1 MKNRVAGV
9 GLAEAVG
16 ICRGIAN
23 SRSHKEATTH
33 GREVTRRT
41 LLLLAAALL
50 VMPYHSGCATTGSVN
65 LLGAAPA
72 RAKNIILLIGDGMGP
87 SQFGVAW
94 LYSNRVL
101 NKDLRMTE
109 VMQAGRTAY
118 LANDTADA
126 TVTESAAAA
135 TQIACG
141 VKVPA
146 RAPGMGADG
155 KTPCWTILEIAKE
168 RGMATGLVT
177 TSGITDAT
185 PASFSAHVSDRS
197 DEASVAAQELAVG
210 VDILMGG
217 RKNFFLP
224 QAAEGSRKDGRNLL
238 KEAQKAGYT
247 VVGTAE
253 ELQKAPAGKILGLF
267 NMGNMAFEI
276 DRASTKEPSLAAMTT
291 KTLDVLS
298 RNPKGFFA
306 MIEGGRID
314 HASHRNDAAGT
325 IQDML
330 AFDQAVGVAL
340 DFAKQ
345 HPDTLLL
352 VTADHETG
360 AMSLI
365 GPSKTSKEYT
375 GIDLEAVRKVKASH
389 ELIAAKLGK
398 SPTPQKVKAVV
409 KEYMDIEITDD
420 EAKMVASDTIRG
432 LDPTDHNYAYPPSL
446 GFVLRSYLGVGW
458 GSQTHT
464 ASPVMA
470 FGLGPG
476 SEKIAGFRHN
486 TELFSIMK
494 TALGN

>member
-1 MKNRVAGV
+1 MKGRAATV

-16 ICRGIAN
+16 IRKGIAN
-23 SRSHKEATTH
+23 SHSHKEAIMI
-33 GREVTRRT
+33 GSGVTRRT
-41 LLLLAAALL
+41 MLLLAAALL
-50 VMPYHSGCATTGSVN
+50 VVPYLSGCATTGSGDLV
-65 LLGAAPA
+65 GAAPVK
-72 RAKNIILLIGDGMGP
+72 AKNIILLIGDGMGP
-87 SQFGVAW
+87 SQFGAAW

-146 RAPGMGADG
+146 RAAGMGTDG
-155 KTPCWTILEIAKE
+155 KTPCKTILEIAKD
-168 RGMATGLVT
+168 RGMSTGLVT

-185 PASFSAHVSDRS
+185 PASFSAHVPHRS

-238 KEAQKAGYT
+238 EEAQKAGYT
-247 VVGTAE
+247 VVGTAD

-267 NMGNMAFEI
+267 NKGNMAYEI

-340 DFAKQ
+340 DFAKK

-352 VTADHETG
+352 VTADHDTG

-365 GPSKTSKEYT
+365 GHSKTSKEYT

-389 ELIAAKLGK
+389 EVIAAKLGK
-398 SPTPQKVKAVV
+398 SPTPQQVKALV

-420 EAKMVASDTIRG
+420 EAKLVASDTIRK
-432 LDPTDHNYAYPPSL
+432 LDPANYNYAYLHSL
-446 GFVLRSYLGVGW
+446 GFVLRPYLRVGW

-464 ASPVMA
+464 ASPLMA
-470 FGLGPG
+470 FGVGPG
-476 SEKIAGFRHN
+476 SEKIVGFRHN

-494 TALGN
+494 AALGN